1 MFVSVYAYQTCLPN
15 AYTHASK
22 TSSVVWLITWYF
34 LVVLRS
40 LRPVATETQ
49 LVETSSLVTY
59 AVVTHVAYRVINV
72 SVLAYFL
79 VTTETSVTLYTLL
92 ALVTVLKCLCATV
105 HIVVILRS
113 RELLLKLTS
122 DLEESDFFNNVYR
135 KLTNLS
141 IIYEIYLYSAGQF
154 LQKRWLAAFRD
165 VFSSLDVLC
174 PIFIILQ
181 YCTFLKIATNRLR
194 KTRLNLIV
202 HFYNHLQEPS
212 SGAFSDIGSDNQT
225 LIKRASGY
233 PLLNLQGPEGE
244 LPQWGNESKPPA
256 ARRIVEG
263 GGPNIRKRT
272 VNGRAR
278 ALNIIKRKST
288 VKLQPQFKASCLL
301 WASGLPI
308 SQILD
313 WRQLGIPHVHQLHGK
328 RIRQC

>member
-1 MFVSVYAYQTCLPN
+1 M
-15 AYTHASK
+15 
-22 TSSVVWLITWYF
+22 
-34 LVVLRS
+34 
-40 LRPVATETQ
+40 
-49 LVETSSLVTY
+49 TY

-135 KLTNLS
+135 KLTNFS

-202 HFYNHLQEPS
+202 HFY
-212 SGAFSDIGSDNQT
+212 
-225 LIKRASGY
+225 K
-233 PLLNLQGPEGE
+233 
-244 LPQWGNESKPPA
+244 
-256 ARRIVEG
+256 
-263 GGPNIRKRT
+263 
-272 VNGRAR
+272 
-278 ALNIIKRKST
+278 
-288 VKLQPQFKASCLL
+288 
-301 WASGLPI
+301 
-308 SQILD
+308 
-313 WRQLGIPHVHQLHGK
+313 
-328 RIRQC
+328 